1 MIKIIK
7 NNRYIDYKAGS
18 ARYDVIAVSANGAR
32 SECVNS
38 YSDVM
43 EAIREAAR
51 TGRKQLQSLFGKDDH
66 NHGEAWS
73 VDVNVIVDECGR
85 EFDYDT
91 PKVYTRYI
99 STSGGR

>member
-18 ARYDVIAVSANGAR
+18 ARYDVIAFSANGAR
-32 SECVNS
+32 SECVDS
-38 YSDVM
+38 YSEAM

-66 NHGEAWS
+66 NRGEMWS

-91 PKVYTRYI
+91 PKIYTRYI